1 MRVIPVSCSEGL
13 SNSKGRHTNN
23 DSNMAPGDVWYNCT
37 LPPTAECDMIDDLA
51 GVFQLCALLHFAGTD
66 FKDTR
71 HQHGVYLLPCVW
83 AVCTLCCCQQR
94 SVFDLH
100 YFSMLPRGS
109 AVWTRMTHR
118 KVHG

>member
-37 LPPTAECDMIDDLA
+37 LPPAAECDMIDDLA

-66 FKDTR
+66 FKDTG
-71 HQHGVYLLPCVW
+71 HQHGVYLLLYVW
-83 AVCTLCCCQQR
+83 VRVLPSRESWVDA
-94 SVFDLH
+94 FDQVRDT
-100 YFSMLPRGS
+100 YICMF
-109 AVWTRMTHR
+109 
-118 KVHG
+118 